1 VRPTPPRPEWPLER
15 EGREQGRA
23 NVSQAPREWD
33 DVRLAAY
40 EEAAAELCTCVTAA
54 YDGPGGWH
62 DRVWAAGWAAMS
74 FLEDDPARARFL
86 LVDVNGAGRRA
97 QARRDRLLQRLADL
111 LDAGRDQLE
120 DPAAVS
126 RCTAEIAAGAVYAT
140 LLGKV
145 DGGGLEQGKAFL
157 GELVYLAVMPY
168 LGSRAAEQEL
178 LVQPLR

>member
-1 VRPTPPRPEWPLER
+1 
-15 EGREQGRA
+15 
-23 NVSQAPREWD
+23 VSQEPREWD

-111 LDAGRDQLE
+111 LDAGRDQVE
-120 DPAAVS
+120 NPSAVS

>member
-1 VRPTPPRPEWPLER
+1 M
-15 EGREQGRA
+15 
-23 NVSQAPREWD
+23 SQAPREWD
-33 DVRLAAY
+33 DDRLAAY
-40 EEAAAELCTCVTAA
+40 DEAAAELCTCVTAA

-62 DRVWAAGWAAMS
+62 DRIWAAGWAAMR
-74 FLEDDPARARFL
+74 FLEEDAARARFL
-86 LVDVNGAGRRA
+86 LVDVNGAGSRA
-97 QARRDRLLQRLADL
+97 QAHRDRLLQRLADL

-126 RCTAEIAAGAVYAT
+126 RCTAEIAAGAVYSA

-145 DGGGLEQGKAFL
+145 NGGGLEPGKAFL